1 MVEHGTENPG
11 VHSSILCPGTFSED
25 GGVLVKRIASAQKQ
39 ARKSEKRREFY
50 RGKRQALKS
59 ALENLAAAKS
69 KEEAIK
75 LLPGVQSLIDKSAK
89 RRMVH
94 RKTASRLKSRLA
106 REAADLK

>member
-1 MVEHGTENPG
+1 MA
-11 VHSSILCPGTFSED
+11 
-25 GGVLVKRIASAQKQ
+25 KRIASAQKQ
-39 ARKSEKRREFY
+39 ARKSRKRREFH

-59 ALENLAAAKS
+59 ALKNLAAAKT
-69 KEEAIK
+69 KEEAQK
-75 LLPGVQSLIDKSAK
+75 LLPGVQSLVDKSAK